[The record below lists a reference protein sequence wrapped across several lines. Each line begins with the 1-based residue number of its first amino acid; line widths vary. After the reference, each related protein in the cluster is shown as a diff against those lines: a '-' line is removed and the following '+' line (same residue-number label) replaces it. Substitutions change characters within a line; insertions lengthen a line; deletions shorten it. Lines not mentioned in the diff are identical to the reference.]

1 MNGIIEYDQKLT
13 SLPRFLFISQHSQKK
28 NYWNIIF
35 IFTLIYYVI
44 VTLVIFKTFPPK
56 TFDIFTISLFIV
68 RLEFLV
74 DVAVIFS
81 TCFFLQQL
89 DCRFQTLNDSWQYLL
104 PGFISVPAGELSH
117 FITGMTLDK
126 IRLLHAE
133 LSDLLRIFSAGYG
146 QMLVGFFV
154 FSYTNTVLTF
164 YYMIHHNAVKR
175 EESTFIYFLNT
186 FMIYMTSLQNVT
198 FILSIIMDASRVHE
212 KVGNIIMCTNI

>member
-13 SLPRFLFISQHSQKK
+13 TVPRFLFIAKNSQKK

-35 IFTLIYYVI
+35 IFTLIYYVV
-44 VTLVIFKTFPPK
+44 VTFMLFIIWPPK
-56 TFDIFTISLFIV
+56 TMDIFTISLYLV
-68 RLEFLV
+68 RLEFIV

-89 DCRFQTLNDSWQYLL
+89 DYRFQTLNDSWQYLL
-104 PGFISVPAGELSH
+104 PEFISVPAGEIAH
-117 FITGMTLDK
+117 FITGMTLEK

-154 FSYTNTVLTF
+154 FSYINTLLSFYFIIHYKNTEEVTF
-164 YYMIHHNAVKR
+164 TYFLK
-175 EESTFIYFLNT
+175 TFI
-186 FMIYMTSLQNVT
+186 IYIGSLQNVI
-198 FILSIIMDASRVHE
+198 FILSIIMAASHVHE
-212 KVGNIIMCTNI
+212 KVGNIMCTNI